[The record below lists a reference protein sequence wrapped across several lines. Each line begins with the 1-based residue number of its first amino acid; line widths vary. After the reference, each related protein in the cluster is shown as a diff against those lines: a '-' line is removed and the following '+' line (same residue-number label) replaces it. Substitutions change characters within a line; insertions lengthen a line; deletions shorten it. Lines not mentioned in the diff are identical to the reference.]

1 MTTFLH
7 DQTYIQ
13 LVGDT
18 TSLTAP
24 FNSPNLVFLRY
35 TGAEGFAGQNG
46 STDYIV
52 LGNSNVFGSNP
63 GGGVAWHPGDIIKI
77 TFQIYTPAATFTVA
91 ADPAIQW
98 TQGPPAPW
106 TGSGAQTWTATLTM
120 GTTNEWF
127 SFTGQ
132 GISGQNTNIN
142 FSIDFD
148 YIGFDENSVDW
159 GKATDDFSAKTPP
172 PSSNSNWNIS
182 RSPTGGDFND
192 PNNWSPLGIPGPMN
206 DVSFA
211 LPGGSSGGVFIN
223 TNTHVRSLTFG
234 NGGLGYAPGYDL
246 LVNAGTF
253 TVDYS
258 IVNYGTII
266 IGVPAHLV
274 VGGTTTL
281 NAPVQNNGGLID
293 FGGPVSV
300 QGGANSNNAF
310 VTNNGGTINFAGPLT
325 MSEFGHL
332 AVNSGTVNLN
342 GANNTLVSQVPVGYG
357 ATLAINGATTLGFSG
372 SVQLSGLLNVN
383 AGGSVFVNGGL
394 SVINNSGVN
403 VAGGFLQVG
412 GTNSFDVGLSGGELQ
427 LMQPGSFHGR
437 ILFNGSAA
445 GSVIDLVSTPVS
457 NVRITPTSP
466 APGQSGAVLSMT
478 SGTTGQVLAYQ
489 LISPGFTYFTAQA
502 DGSGGTYLIATPGVP
517 TDLVMRNSGTGA
529 LEIYDIGNNAMLGA
543 AGMGTVGLDWKT
555 AGFGGFSGRA
565 GEGDMLM
572 RNSKTGAFYVY
583 DIANNALTGA
593 FSMGAVGLD
602 WSVGGFGD
610 FSGRP
615 NETDMIMRNT
625 KTGALYVYDIAH
637 NALTSAYAMGAVGL
651 DWQVAGFGNFSGRA
665 NETDMIMRNTKT
677 GALYVYD
684 IANNAL
690 TSAYS
695 MGAVGLDWQVAG
707 FGNFSGRANETD
719 MIMRNTKTGA
729 LFVYDIANN
738 ALTSAFSMGTIGL
751 DWSVAGFGSFGA
763 NPNESDMLM
772 RNGSTGALEVYDIYG
787 NTIISAASVGTV
799 GLNWQVGGIAAA
811 SPVGSTAAANGQAG
825 AAGQLGSTD
834 QLVQA
839 MAAFGG
845 SGAAAD
851 GLNAGFADA
860 AAAQQPLLTASQHG

>member
-1 MTTFLH
+1 MTVPTTPVGAYKDNTSADTTLSNIPLLKKDGAFDGRL
-7 DQTYIQ
+7 T
-13 LVGDT
+13 GDT
-18 TSLTAP
+18 ATTVGPDGYDNFVIDIAGGTHDSSASLTSSDTLTISYTLDSAGSIDIEEEP
-24 FNSPNLVFLRY
+24 ILYSNLDNGFGPDSNLRTHIVSG
-35 TGAEGFAGQNG
+35 TGTLTIPASHW
-46 STDYIV
+46 STV
-52 LGNSNVFGSNP
+52 V
-63 GGGVAWHPGDIIKI
+63 PGDYAFYIMISAS
-77 TFQIYTPAATFTVA
+77 TPNGGIGYRGTYHLTLSIGETPNP
-91 ADPAIQW
+91 DP
-98 TQGPPAPW
+98 GPPPP
-106 TGSGAQTWTATLTM
+106 TTTSTW
-120 GTTNEWF
+120 
-127 SFTGQ
+127 
-132 GISGQNTNIN
+132 
-142 FSIDFD
+142 
-148 YIGFDENSVDW
+148 NSTR
-159 GKATDDFSAKTPP
+159 A
-172 PSSNSNWNIS
+172 
-182 RSPTGGDFND
+182 PTGGDFND
-192 PNNWSPLGIPGPMN
+192 PSNWTPISVPGPTN
-206 DVSFA
+206 DVFFN
-211 LPGGSSGGVFIN
+211 LPGGSSGGVFSN
-223 TNTHVRSLTFG
+223 TNAHVRSLSFG

-246 LVNAGTF
+246 LINAGTF
-253 TVDYS
+253 TVDYGLS
-258 IVNYGTII
+258 NYGTII
-266 IGVPAHLV
+266 IAVPAHLV
-274 VGGTTTL
+274 VGAAATL

-293 FGGPVSV
+293 FDGPVSV

-310 VTNNGGTINFAGPLT
+310 VTNNGGTTNFAGPFT
-325 MSEFGHL
+325 ISEFGHL
-332 AVNSGTVNLN
+332 AVNSGVVNLN
-342 GANNTLVSQVPVGYG
+342 GANNTLVNSVPVGYG

-372 SVQLSGLLNVN
+372 SVQLSGLLSVN

-394 SVINNSGVN
+394 SVINNSGVS
-403 VAGGFLQVG
+403 VTGGFLQVG

-445 GSVIDLVSTPVS
+445 GSVIDLASTPVTS
-457 NVRITPTSP
+457 VRITPTNP

-489 LISPGFTYFTAQA
+489 LISPGFTYFTAQP

-529 LEIYDIGNNAMLGA
+529 LEIYDIGNNALLGA
-543 AGMGTVGLDWKT
+543 ASMGAVGLDWKT
-555 AGFGGFSGRA
+555 AGFGGFSGHA

-572 RNSKTGAFYVY
+572 RNTKTGALYVY
-583 DIANNALTGA
+583 DIANNALTA
-593 FSMGAVGLD
+593 AYAMGAVGLD
-602 WSVGGFGD
+602 WAVGGFGD

-625 KTGALYVYDIAH
+625 KTGALEVYDIAH
-637 NALTSAYAMGAVGL
+637 NALTSAFSMGAVGL
-651 DWQVAGFGNFSGRA
+651 DWQFAGFGNFSGRP
-665 NETDMIMRNTKT
+665 NETDMIMRNSKT

-684 IANNAL
+684 IVNNAL

-729 LFVYDIANN
+729 LYVYDIANN

-787 NTIISAASVGTV
+787 NTIISAASVGAV

-825 AAGQLGSTD
+825 ATA

-839 MAAFGG
+839 IAGFGG
-845 SGAAAD
+845 SSGAA
-851 GLNAGFADA
+851 DA
-860 AAAQQPLLTASQHG
+860 LITSPLGEEISQQPLLSASQHA